1 MRKLL
6 NGNSALIKCLAILMF
21 VAGFSSIGHGATLTV
36 TKTADTND
44 GVCDA
49 DCSLR
54 EAVAVAKTTFGD
66 DIIEFSPD
74 LALITL
80 TSEIEIIVPSG
91 SVTIIGR
98 GADKLTID
106 GGPGNNRLFSLINA
120 TLGIQNVTLTGGNA
134 GGENRSGFGGAIFSD
149 GGNLVL
155 FGVHVV
161 GNTGTGGGVN
171 ISNGAA
177 RIINTTISG
186 NSGGSCGGVNN
197 SSGQMVIINSTISGN
212 TATSQ
217 QGGGLC
223 ANGDTTLRN
232 VTIADNIA
240 PNAAGILKA
249 ATGTLNIGNTIVANV
264 GFSEIQFNAGAI
276 VSVGNNI
283 IGDSPGEAANTGQW
297 APVIYHP
304 TDILDTPPKL
314 GRLRK
319 NGTAIPTHSFAL
331 GSPALDG
338 GNNSLAVDPANGS
351 PLLTDQRG
359 FSRLIDGD
367 GNGTPQVDIGA
378 FELRPLYVTNIND
391 TGTGSLRQA
400 LLDVVSQADAIG
412 FNSDLFNLTQTIT
425 LTGGELLIP
434 PNTSFSIN
442 GRGSEKL
449 TISGNNQS
457 RVFNVSASAELLLD
471 GLKIA
476 GGRTLS
482 GGGGIINYGTLT
494 VSNSRIDG
502 NTGNDGGGIFN
513 NSGIVSVL
521 NSSLNNNTAN
531 DGKGGGIF
539 SFNNAKLTLT
549 NSIVSNNQASNN
561 GGGIDV
567 YNADLALVSTSVTG
581 NTAGSNGGGINLES
595 NQGRNVSFNNSVISN
610 NSAAVNGGGIQSAGS
625 VSLSNTSIRSNSSDN
640 DGGGIYID
648 SNSTVT
654 LNRIIVSG
662 NTARSNGGG
671 IYNSNNLTIANST
684 LSGNS
689 TSEGGAGGGLFNFGA
704 SALTNVTVSGNSA
717 GGGGG
722 IFNQS
727 DLPLNLNSVTIAENT
742 AAKSLGGG
750 VFNGAVGI
758 VNSRNSIF
766 AGNRAAAGAPDFAF
780 TLTSQGYN
788 LIQNT
793 QGTTIAGTTTGNILG
808 QDPQLLPLN
817 NYGGAT
823 PTHALRITSPAIDK
837 GSIYFASGSDQRGL
851 SRPYNNPLIPNAPGG
866 DGSDIGAFERQT
878 FDVAGST
885 SFDFDADGKADISVF
900 RPENGS
906 WYIQRSAAG
915 FTGIAFGF
923 GTDKLVPAD
932 YDGDGKTDVAVYRA
946 GTWYIQRSS
955 LGFYGAAF
963 GDSNDIPVPA
973 DFDGDGKTELAVW
986 RPSNGVWYVLNLA
999 TNQFT
1004 SAQFGAS
1011 TDKPVA
1017 SDYNGDGKA
1026 DYAVFRPSNG
1036 FWYIARA
1043 SGIPSQNFDSIQFG
1057 ALQDK
1062 PVPADYDGDGKT
1074 DIAVFRPSNGSW
1086 YRLNSSNGQFAG
1098 TQFGISTDQPV
1109 PADYDGDGKADIAVF
1124 RSGVWYL
1131 NRSIAG
1137 FTGIQFGAS
1146 TDEPVPNAFVQQ

>member
-1 MRKLL
+1 MKKFL
-6 NGNSALIKCLAILMF
+6 NFDLALIKFFAVLMF
-21 VAGFSSIGHGATLTV
+21 VAGFSGIGYGATLTV

-66 DIIEFSPD
+66 DTIEFSPD

-80 TSEIEIIVPSG
+80 TSEIEIIASSG
-91 SVTIIGR
+91 SIAIIGR
-98 GADKLTID
+98 GADTLTID

-134 GGENRSGFGGAIFSD
+134 GGENRNGFGGAIFSD

-161 GNTGTGGGVN
+161 GNTGIGGGIN
-171 ISNGAA
+171 ILNGAA

-319 NGTAIPTHSFAL
+319 NGTAIPTHSFSL
-331 GSPALDG
+331 DSPALDG
-338 GNNSLAVDPANGS
+338 GNNSLAIDPATGA
-351 PLLTDQRG
+351 PLWTDQRG

-367 GNGTPQVDIGA
+367 GNGIAQVDIGA

-391 TGTGSLRQA
+391 NGTGSLRQA

-412 FNSDLFNLTQTIT
+412 FSSDLFNLPQTIT

-434 PNTSFSIN
+434 PNTSFFIN

-482 GGGGIINYGTLT
+482 GGGGIINHGTLT

-513 NSGIVSVL
+513 SSGTVSVL

-531 DGKGGGIF
+531 NGKGGGIF
-539 SFNNAKLTLT
+539 SLNNAKLTLT
-549 NSIVSNNQASNN
+549 NSIVSNNQASGN

-567 YNADLALVSTSVTG
+567 SNADLALVSTSVTG
-581 NTAGSNGGGINLES
+581 NTAGSNGGGIDLES

-610 NSAAVNGGGIQSAGS
+610 NIAVVNGGGIQSAS
-625 VSLSNTSIRSNSSDN
+625 PLSISNTSISSNSSGN
-640 DGGGIYID
+640 DGGGIYTD
-648 SNSTVT
+648 SNLTVT
-654 LNRIIVSG
+654 FNRVAVSG
-662 NTARSNGGG
+662 NTAHGSGGG
-671 IYNSNNLTIANST
+671 IYNYRNLTITNST

-689 TSEGGAGGGLFNFGA
+689 ASEGGAGGGFFNYGA
-704 SALTNVTVSGNSA
+704 SDLTNVTISGNSA
-717 GGGGG
+717 GIGGG

-727 DLPLNLNSVTIAENT
+727 DLTLNLNSVTVAENK
-742 AAKSLGGG
+742 ANVSLGGG
-750 VFNGAVGI
+750 VFSGAVGT

-766 AGNRAAAGAPDFAF
+766 ARNRATVGAPDFAF

-788 LIQNT
+788 LIQDT
-793 QGTTIAGTTTGNILG
+793 EGTTITGTTTGNILG

-837 GSIYFASGSDQRGL
+837 GTTFFAGGSDQRGL
-851 SRPYNNPLIPNAPGG
+851 NRPYNNPFIPNAPGG
-866 DGSDIGAFERQT
+866 DGSDIGAFERQA

-915 FTGIAFGF
+915 FSGIAFGF

-932 YDGDGKTDVAVYRA
+932 YDGDGKTDLAVVRS
-946 GTWYIQRSS
+946 GVWYIQRSA
-955 LGFYGAAF
+955 LGFTG
-963 GDSNDIPVPA
+963 
-973 DFDGDGKTELAVW
+973 L
-986 RPSNGVWYVLNLA
+986 
-999 TNQFT
+999 
-1004 SAQFGAS
+1004 QFG
-1011 TDKPVA
+1011 
-1017 SDYNGDGKA
+1017 NA
-1026 DYAVFRPSNG
+1026 D
-1036 FWYIARA
+1036 
-1043 SGIPSQNFDSIQFG
+1043 
-1057 ALQDK
+1057 
-1062 PVPADYDGDGKT
+1062 
-1074 DIAVFRPSNGSW
+1074 DI
-1086 YRLNSSNGQFAG
+1086 
-1098 TQFGISTDQPV
+1098 PV

-1124 RSGVWYL
+1124 RPSNGTWYLLQSTAGFVGIQFGQAGDKPVAADYDGDGKADVAVNRNGTWYINRSQLGFYGVQFGDSNDKLVPADYDGDGKTDVAVFRPSNGTWYLLQSTAGFTGIAFGLGTDLPTAADYDGDGKADIAVFRNGTWYL
-1131 NRSIAG
+1131 NRSAQG
-1137 FTGIQFGAS
+1137 FTGIAFGAS
-1146 TDEPVPNAFVQQ
+1146 TDQPLPNVAVR